1 MAHSQDGNN
10 SLTVL
15 WGKRMALLQVKGL
28 TKYYGSDRVFED
40 LSFEIQPGEKLGLIG
55 RNGCGKTTLIH
66 ILTGT
71 EDYDRGE
78 IHWAQNHT
86 FGYLPQILDF
96 NENVTVYQEL
106 RSIFSD
112 LDRLQDQLNDLQRQM
127 DQVGISE
134 SRLRELVE
142 QHHALTEKS
151 AAAGGYQVEG
161 RIQGVLRG
169 LGFPQERWHDSVAVL
184 SGGERTRLGLAR
196 LLLKTYDLLFL
207 DEPTNYL
214 DIEAVEWLEEF
225 LATYRGAVLLVSHDR
240 YFLDKVVQGFLEMEF
255 GRIKRYR
262 GNYSEYRAQKEA
274 EYQSMLRAYEK
285 QEKEISRLEKFV
297 RESRATEK
305 SKRKA
310 HSIEKRLLHMD
321 RVEKPLK
328 DDKTLRFKF
337 ESGPSGSRNVL
348 ECIRLSKRFG
358 DKVILNQAHLKVEAG
373 EKIGLIGP
381 NGVGKTTLLK
391 MIMGLEMPDSGEI
404 RLGYEIRPGY
414 FSQLDNDMMEGTPF
428 SQIMAAADLTN
439 TEARTILGR
448 FLFSGDNVFK
458 NVADL
463 SGGERRRLGLIK
475 LMLSG
480 ANFLILDE
488 PTNHLD
494 LASIEVVERALAETD
509 NTVLVVSH
517 DRYFLQKVVDR
528 YVALVDG
535 QLLPFAD
542 YEAYVAWK
550 KSRAEM
556 KDESSEKPKTQT
568 QIYRE
573 NTKEFQR
580 QLRRKQRELAD
591 TESEIEK
598 TERRRAELYQL
609 LNDPA
614 VHNDYQQSAAL
625 SAEFAEVEARL
636 ETLYHQWEILQEELA
651 AMG

>member
-1 MAHSQDGNN
+1 
-10 SLTVL
+10 
-15 WGKRMALLQVKGL
+15 MALLQVKGL
-28 TKYYGSDRVFED
+28 TKYYGSDQIFED
-40 LSFEIQPGEKLGLIG
+40 LSFEIHPGEKMGLIG
-55 RNGCGKTTLIH
+55 RNGCGKTTLIN

-78 IHWAQNHT
+78 IHWAQNYT
-86 FGYLPQILDF
+86 FGYLPQILEF
-96 NENVTVYQEL
+96 NENISVYQEL

-112 LDRLQDQLNDLQRQM
+112 LDRLQVQIDELQHQM
-127 DQVGISE
+127 NQAGIPE
-134 SRLRELVE
+134 NRLRELVD
-142 QHHALTEKS
+142 HHHELTEKF
-151 AAAGGYQVEG
+151 ATAGGYQVEG
-161 RIQGVLRG
+161 RIQGVLKG
-169 LGFPQERWHDSVAVL
+169 LGFPKERWHDSIAVL
-184 SGGERTRLGLAR
+184 SGGERTRLALAR
-196 LLLKTYDLLFL
+196 LLLKSYDLLFL

-225 LATYRGAVLLVSHDR
+225 LASYKGAVLLVSHDR

-262 GNYSEYRAQKEA
+262 GNYSEYRTQKEA

-285 QEKEISRLEKFV
+285 QEKEIGRLEKFV

-310 HSIEKRLLHMD
+310 HSIEKRLLHME

-328 DDKTLRFKF
+328 DDKALKLRFKN
-337 ESGPSGSRNVL
+337 GPAGARIVL
-348 ECIRLSKRFG
+348 ECDHLSKRYG
-358 DKVILNQAHLKVEAG
+358 DKVILHQAQLKVEAG

-391 MIMGLEMPDSGEI
+391 MIMGYEAPDSGEI

-414 FSQLDNDMMEGTPF
+414 FSQLDNISAEGTPF
-428 SQIMAAADLTN
+428 SQIMAAADLSN

-448 FLFSGDNVFK
+448 FLFSGDDVFK

-475 LMLSG
+475 LMLSE

-494 LASIEVVERALAETD
+494 LASIEVVENALAETE

-517 DRYFLQKVVDR
+517 DRYFLKKVVDR
-528 YVALVDG
+528 YLALVNG
-535 QLLPFAD
+535 QILPFAD

-550 KSRAEM
+550 KSQAEI
-556 KDESSEKPKTQT
+556 KEESSEKLKTQT
-568 QIYRE
+568 QIHRE
-573 NTKEFQR
+573 NTKEIQR
-580 QLRRKQRELAD
+580 QLRRKQRELVD
-591 TESEIEK
+591 TEAEIEK
-598 TERRRAELYQL
+598 VECRRDELYQL

-614 VHNDYQQSAAL
+614 IHNDYQQSAAL
-625 SAEFAEVEARL
+625 AAEFAEVEKRL
-636 ETLYHQWEILQEELA
+636 ETLYQQWEILQEELA